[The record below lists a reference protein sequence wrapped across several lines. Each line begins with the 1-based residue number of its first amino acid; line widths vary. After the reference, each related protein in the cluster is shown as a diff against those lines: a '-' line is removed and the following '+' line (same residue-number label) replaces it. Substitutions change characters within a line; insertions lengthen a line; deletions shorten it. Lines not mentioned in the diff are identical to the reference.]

1 MVANED
7 QGVIRVEAV
16 QNRRVEQDAAYA
28 QYRQSGKPQ
37 QHDGAKHHADF
48 LATKA
53 LNGKQNHQNGQR
65 QRQNSGMPIGIDDG
79 QTFGS
84 RQQRNRGR
92 NHRIAIKQ
100 GSAEQA
106 HEQHKR
112 NRFAMQILFGQL
124 HQHHDAAF
132 AVVVGAQHNEHVFD
146 GHHQNNRPKNQ
157 RHKAHHI
164 HGIEFDVG
172 GSETFF

>member
-1 MVANED
+1 MAHVGIQCFRARERQNHRTQAYPACKAMVANED

-48 LATKA
+48 LAAKA

-65 QRQNSGMPIGIDDG
+65 QRQNGGMPIGIDDG

-84 RQQRNRGR
+84 R
-92 NHRIAIKQ
+92 
-100 GSAEQA
+100 
-106 HEQHKR
+106 
-112 NRFAMQILFGQL
+112 
-124 HQHHDAAF
+124 
-132 AVVVGAQHNEHVFD
+132 
-146 GHHQNNRPKNQ
+146 
-157 RHKAHHI
+157 
-164 HGIEFDVG
+164 
-172 GSETFF
+172 